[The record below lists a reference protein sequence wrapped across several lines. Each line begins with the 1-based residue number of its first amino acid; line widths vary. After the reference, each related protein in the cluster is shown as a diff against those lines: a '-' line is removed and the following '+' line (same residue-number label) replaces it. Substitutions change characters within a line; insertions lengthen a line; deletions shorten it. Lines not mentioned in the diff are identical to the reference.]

1 MLQTPKTLLSKF
13 LSLPKKLNGP
23 IYFFLGGGAEAPYVL
38 TTWQWA
44 WTLIVLE
51 RVGQLNSLDRRLV
64 ETTGVFEQLFQRIS
78 VVVQRFKSVLLHDD
92 FVVFLLMGTVTS
104 SLWCTALVITSLTN
118 NLQVMYLSFNCNF
131 AAIMQGSNK

>member
-13 LSLPKKLNGP
+13 LSLTKKLYGP
-23 IYFFLGGGAEAPYVL
+23 IYFRGGGEAPYVL

-64 ETTGVFEQLFQRIS
+64 ETTGVSEHA
-78 VVVQRFKSVLLHDD
+78 VVPTD
-92 FVVFLLMGTVTS
+92 FRCGAT
-104 SLWCTALVITSLTN
+104 I
-118 NLQVMYLSFNCNF
+118 
-131 AAIMQGSNK
+131 